1 MKISKVIKGLT
12 QIMSEHGD
20 LEVEVLKNI
29 IDNEY
34 IQYDEMIG
42 MMVVDIDDEED
53 GPAKFVVMR

>member
-1 MKISKVIKGLT
+1 MKISKVIKGLNK
-12 QIMSEHGD
+12 IMSEHGD

-34 IQYDEMIG
+34 IQYDEMTEI
-42 MMVVDIDDEED
+42 MVVDIDDEED

>member
-34 IQYDEMIG
+34 IQYDEMNEI
-42 MMVVDIDDEED
+42 MVVDIDDEED

>member
-34 IQYDEMIG
+34 IQYDEMNEI
-42 MMVVDIDDEED
+42 MVIDIDDEED

>member
-12 QIMSEHGD
+12 EIMSQHGD

-34 IQYDEMIG
+34 IQYDEMTEI
-42 MMVVDIDDEED
+42 MIVDVDDEED

>member
-12 QIMSEHGD
+12 QVMSEHGD

-34 IQYDEMIG
+34 IQYDEMTEI
-42 MMVVDIDDEED
+42 MVVDIDDEED

>member
-1 MKISKVIKGLT
+1 MKISKVISGLT
-12 QIMSEHGD
+12 KIMAQHGD

-34 IQYDEMIG
+34 IQYDEMTEI
-42 MMVVDIDDEED
+42 MVVDVDDEED

>member
-34 IQYDEMIG
+34 IQYDEMSEI
-42 MMVVDIDDEED
+42 MVVDIDDEED
-53 GPAKFVVMR
+53 GPAKIVVMR